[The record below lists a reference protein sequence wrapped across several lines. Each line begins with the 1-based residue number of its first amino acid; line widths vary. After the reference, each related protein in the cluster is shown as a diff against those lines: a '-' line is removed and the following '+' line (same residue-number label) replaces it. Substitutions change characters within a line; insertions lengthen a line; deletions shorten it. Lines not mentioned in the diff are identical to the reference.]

1 MPTAKVIPL
10 HPKKRRRAEVGAE
23 PQPFMGQLVVA
34 VISGIIVA
42 LILRKGRR

>member
-10 HPKKRRRAEVGAE
+10 HPKKRRRAEVAGE

-34 VISGIIVA
+34 VISGLIVA
-42 LILRKGRR
+42 LILRRGRR